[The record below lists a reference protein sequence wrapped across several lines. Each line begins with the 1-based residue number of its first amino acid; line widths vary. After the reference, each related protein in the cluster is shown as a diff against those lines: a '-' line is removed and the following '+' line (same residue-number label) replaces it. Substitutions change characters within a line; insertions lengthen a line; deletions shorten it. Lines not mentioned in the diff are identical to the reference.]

1 MAQSKIRPLMIT
13 AELKQ
18 WQLDQYNKIASGLIV
33 NDIREF
39 PIKDL
44 EPIIIVNFKY
54 VLYFPWTNKQP
65 YPYFLVVT
73 NVKEYFKLDLRDE
86 KK

>member
-1 MAQSKIRPLMIT
+1 MAQSKISMPMIT

-44 EPIIIVNFKY
+44 QPIIIANFKY
-54 VLYFPWTNKQP
+54 VLYFPVSNREP
-65 YPYFLVVT
+65 HPYFMVVT